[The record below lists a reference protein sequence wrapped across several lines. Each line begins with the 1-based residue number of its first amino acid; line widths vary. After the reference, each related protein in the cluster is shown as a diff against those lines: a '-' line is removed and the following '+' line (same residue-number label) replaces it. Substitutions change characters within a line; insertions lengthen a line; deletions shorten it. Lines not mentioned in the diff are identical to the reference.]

1 MNKPL
6 TGAAIIAIATVF
18 FAQPGYC
25 IEQIEEWQRYIKQEE
40 AGGEKFANNVA
51 EATICLA
58 EQYQRYGLIKQADET
73 FERAVLLCKK
83 LPPTQPRQFFP
94 YIYISW
100 ARTILKGRLPSISKD
115 RRELRY
121 QATETSN
128 DDFSRVYAYLKRGW
142 NEMVS
147 TQDPTKIGAVHYNEV
162 VKMFHE
168 TGNAVEEQKCEK
180 YILRVCEK
188 IEGSPDPTKEQIK
201 WATEALNG
209 LAYSIYP
216 ATIAASDRKHIESV
230 IAEMNAN
237 PNESAPENKPQCKP
251 SKVFSKLPRNE
262 RAESMRLKS
271 LALIDRNKN
280 DERARIE
287 AHRDMALWYMS
298 AGMRKGAVTQTRIL
312 SDLMGVKEAFLL
324 FPLPQGCNGR
334 CGMG

>member
-1 MNKPL
+1 MKKPL
-6 TGAAIIAIATVF
+6 TSAALIAITTAFYSTP
-18 FAQPGYC
+18 ALC
-25 IEQIEEWQRYIKQEE
+25 IEEIEEWQRYIKQEE
-40 AGGEKFANNVA
+40 AGGKKFANNVA

-58 EQYQRYGLIKQADET
+58 EQYQRYGMIKQADET
-73 FERAVLLCKK
+73 FERAVQLCKK
-83 LPPTQPRQFFP
+83 FPPTPPRQYFP

-100 ARTILKGRLPSISKD
+100 ARTILKGRLPSRSKD
-115 RRELRY
+115 GSELRY
-121 QATETSN
+121 QATETAR
-128 DDFSRVYAYLKRGW
+128 DDFSRIYAYLKRGW

-147 TQDPTKIGAVHYNEV
+147 IQDPTKISAVHYNEV

-180 YILRVCEK
+180 YILRICDK
-188 IEGSPDPTKEQIK
+188 IESSPSPTKEQIK

-216 ATIAASDRKHIESV
+216 EVIAASDRKQIESV
-230 IAEMNAN
+230 IAEMNAST
-237 PNESAPENKPQCKP
+237 NEAAPENRPQP
-251 SKVFSKLPRNE
+251 RLSKVFSKLPQNE
-262 RAESMRLKS
+262 RAESMRLRS

-287 AHRDMALWYMS
+287 AHRYMALWYMS
-298 AGMRKGAVTQTRIL
+298 AGMRKGAIEQTKIL

-324 FPLPQGCNGR
+324 FPLPQACHGR